1 MFDFRNKKQKK
12 IFLWVIVAVLIIAM
26 VVPTAYSLI
35 AALAG
40 H

>member
-1 MFDFRNKKQKK
+1 MFDFNNKKNRKVF
-12 IFLWVIVAVLIIAM
+12 IWVIVVILILAM

-40 H
+40 